1 MESWTWS
8 SKRESRISFKWYS
21 LEFDNLFM
29 RFYHN
34 HWDCIIYYLEISPLE
49 TNRAVQI
56 EFSSVSWKRFIW
68 ISAEKERLWINTFD
82 RLNFKWNPG
91 WEKSQFWCFRNSR
104 IESTLLTPARN
115 IQNPDDSQIS
125 DSNHESI
132 VASLIWKT
140 ETWNQSNG
148 IERYYLDG
156 DQVESHE
163 KQKALRRS
171 CASL

>member
-1 MESWTWS
+1 MNQYFWPA
-8 SKRESRISFKWYS
+8 
-21 LEFDNLFM
+21 EF
-29 RFYHN
+29 
-34 HWDCIIYYLEISPLE
+34 
-49 TNRAVQI
+49 QI
-56 EFSSVSWKRFIW
+56 EPV
-68 ISAEKERLWINTFD
+68 E
-82 RLNFKWNPG
+82 
-91 WEKSQFWCFRNSR
+91 WEKSQFWYFRNSR

-163 KQKALRRS
+163 KQKALLILRDPRTKVSRS
-171 CASL
+171 CASLQSVDPCWYSEIESKTNLKAVNKILIMKIFWNFVLKRHCLLAWFRPEVTWEPTGSWK